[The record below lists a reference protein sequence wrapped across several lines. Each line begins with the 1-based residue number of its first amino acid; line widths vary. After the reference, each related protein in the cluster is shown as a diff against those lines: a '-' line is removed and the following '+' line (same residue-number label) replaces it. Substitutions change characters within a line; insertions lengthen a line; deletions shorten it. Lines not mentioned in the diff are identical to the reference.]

1 MMEQE
6 GVYMGGRK
14 RGDDGI
20 IISKQIIIKKNVI
33 NFTFKVEVKSSALWT
48 VISLEQSPWVWTL
61 QGIKKSPGRDAVGVL
76 SKHSGTS
83 RPGSKRS
90 TVNVTPSSS
99 AEQQKKA
106 TIMQHAI

>member
-33 NFTFKVEVKSSALWT
+33 NFTFKVEVKSSAL
-48 VISLEQSPWVWTL
+48 
-61 QGIKKSPGRDAVGVL
+61 
-76 SKHSGTS
+76 
-83 RPGSKRS
+83 
-90 TVNVTPSSS
+90 
-99 AEQQKKA
+99 
-106 TIMQHAI
+106 